1 MTPSAPATPAS
12 PADRGPHPLDRS
24 GQGTSSDDM
33 NTLGTALVETAMVR
47 LGLEALW
54 SNLPPDFETDAVR
67 GALWH
72 IHERLCATEIA
83 SLREHGMT
91 RRYLL
96 IIPISP
102 LNPPPPA
109 ALAQITAAIRTLDDH
124 GLLIGHGPTD

>member
-1 MTPSAPATPAS
+1 
-12 PADRGPHPLDRS
+12 
-24 GQGTSSDDM
+24 M
-33 NTLGTALVETAMVR
+33 NTLGTALAETAMVR

-54 SNLPPDFETDAVR
+54 SNLPPDIEPEAVR
-67 GALWH
+67 DALWH
-72 IHERLCATEIA
+72 IHECLCATEMA

-102 LNPPPPA
+102 LNPPPPEA
-109 ALAQITAAIRTLDDH
+109 MAQIAAAIRTLDDH